1 MGVACPLDPSEMLHG
16 LYRGR
21 MDDFVTFRTY
31 DSESKARHGAR
42 RLDDSSIECRVIVDG
57 DSWLLQLRPGDQQK
71 AEGIFE
77 AYEAVTELPAQGT
90 PEDELPWMKR
100 PGAWII
106 IFVVVAL
113 VVFLIWKPWLWPFYV
128 VVGLG
133 LGVVIVVSRSG
144 TRDRF

>member
-1 MGVACPLDPSEMLHG
+1 
-16 LYRGR
+16 

-31 DSESKARHGAR
+31 DTESKARHGAR
-42 RLDDSSIECRVIVDG
+42 RLDDANIGCRVMQSG
-57 DSWLLQLRPGDQQK
+57 DSWVLQLQPGDQPK
-71 AEGIFE
+71 AEGVFE
-77 AYEAVTELPAQGT
+77 AYDAVTQLPAQGT

-113 VVFLIWKPWLWPFYV
+113 VFFLIWKPWLWPFYV

-133 LGVVIVVSRSG
+133 LGVVIVVSRRSSP
-144 TRDRF
+144 DRF